1 MRSILFGLIVLCV
14 TFFASCSKDD
24 DSSSSDPTTITNQ
37 ISNSGNWRVALFS
50 EDGVD
55 ETSYFNGYTFAFNS
69 GSSVIATKSG
79 SSITGSWVVIQDSG
93 KNKLV
98 LAFPD
103 QGKFEE
109 ISEDWEI
116 LTQTDNNINLRH
128 VSGGN
133 GGTDLLN
140 FVK

>member
-1 MRSILFGLIVLCV
+1 MRGILFGLTVLSL
-14 TFFASCSKDD
+14 TFLVSCSKDD
-24 DSSSSDPTTITNQ
+24 DSSSSDPTTITNE

-50 EDGVD
+50 EEGVD

-69 GSSVIATKSG
+69 NNIVIATKSG
-79 SSITGSWVVIQDSG
+79 SSISGSWTVIQDSG

-98 LAFPD
+98 LSFPD

-116 LTQTDNNINLRH
+116 LVKTDNNINLRH

>member
-1 MRSILFGLIVLCV
+1 MRSILFGLIVLSA

-24 DSSSSDPTTITNQ
+24 DSSSSDPTTITNE
-37 ISNSGNWRVALFS
+37 ISNSGNWKVSLFS

-55 ETSYFNGYTFAFNS
+55 ETSYFNGYTFSFSS
-69 GSSVIATKSG
+69 GNVVTAAKSG
-79 SSITGSWVVIQDSG
+79 ASITGTWVVISDSG

-98 LAFPD
+98 FSFPD

-116 LTQTDNNINLRH
+116 LVKTDNNINLRH

>member
-1 MRSILFGLIVLCV
+1 MRSFLFGLMVLSV
-14 TFFASCSKDD
+14 TFFTSCSKDD

-55 ETSYFNGYTFAFNS
+55 ETSYFNGYTFVFGVGNVVTATQS
-69 GSSVIATKSG
+69 GST
-79 SSITGSWVVIQDSG
+79 ITGSWVIVQDSG
-93 KNKLV
+93 KNKFV
-98 LAFPD
+98 MAFPD

-116 LTQTDNNINLRH
+116 ILKTDNSINLRH

>member
-1 MRSILFGLIVLCV
+1 MRSILFGLMVLSL
-14 TFFASCSKDD
+14 TFFISCSKDD

-50 EDGVD
+50 EEGVD
-55 ETSYFNGYTFAFNS
+55 ETSYFNGYTFVFN
-69 GSSVIATKSG
+69 GGNVVTATKSG
-79 SSITGSWVVIQDSG
+79 SAITGSWVIVEDSG
-93 KNKLV
+93 KNKFV
-98 LAFPD
+98 MAFPD

-116 LTQTDNNINLRH
+116 ILKTDNNINLRH